1 MIEAKRGRAWE
12 EKKYKEVERKKRE
25 KEEEGGESSCA
36 ALRSVS
42 LDEGLNVYLSVSSLK
57 SSIRLYVHVPELGIY
72 FYLCLHCM

>member
-1 MIEAKRGRAWE
+1 MIEAKRGKAWE

-42 LDEGLNVYLSVSSLK
+42 LDEGLNVYLTVCHL
-57 SSIRLYVHVPELGIY
+57 
-72 FYLCLHCM
+72 